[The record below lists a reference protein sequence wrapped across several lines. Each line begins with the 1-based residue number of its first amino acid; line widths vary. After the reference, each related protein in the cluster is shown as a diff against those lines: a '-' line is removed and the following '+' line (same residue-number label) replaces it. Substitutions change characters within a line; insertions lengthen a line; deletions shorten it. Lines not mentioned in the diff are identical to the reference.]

1 MKTAYEASDL
11 LKKDLTTL
19 QIDIQDLES
28 LTVKQTKTQY
38 HKLAKETHP
47 DKADPADLKQVEEF
61 TAAFKELGNCYQR
74 VLKHIVERVNSE
86 NEVVDSQ
93 DGVQKFTKDNFGHLN
108 FPQENKVSFTVIVED
123 YLADAWEECIEKLY
137 GAPIIEKSKGVTY
150 GKYLKIVFTCDDQ
163 KADLTI
169 HIYNKPKSKKKRS
182 SILLQGGNRPLIC
195 MYVFEELP

>member
-1 MKTAYEASDL
+1 M
-11 LKKDLTTL
+11 
-19 QIDIQDLES
+19 
-28 LTVKQTKTQY
+28 
-38 HKLAKETHP
+38 
-47 DKADPADLKQVEEF
+47 
-61 TAAFKELGNCYQR
+61 
-74 VLKHIVERVNSE
+74 
-86 NEVVDSQ
+86 
-93 DGVQKFTKDNFGHLN
+93 N